1 MGGLAGWALSNRRL
15 VLLAVIFIAI
25 AGPLSFVSH
34 PSREDPEITIRTAV
48 VTASFDGMSPRRV
61 EDLITRKLEE
71 KIREMPE
78 VEKITSTSRIG
89 QSTVRVELYDRYFEL
104 EPIWQ
109 DLRNKMEEVR
119 AQLPSGTRGPEV
131 NDNYGDV
138 AMATVAL
145 TAEGFTRAEMRATAR
160 DLRNKLYAVKGVSKI
175 DLYGIEPERIFIEV
189 NNARLAQFGLDV
201 DALLNAIGQTNIVSP
216 GGRIEAQG
224 QSFNVEPSGNF
235 ESVADIGEVTVAIPD
250 QQGQVVYLRDLAEIT
265 RAYVDPPKSP
275 VYFNGERAVVL
286 SVQMVEKYESFKF
299 GEDLKAKV
307 AALEQTLPIGY
318 VLSFVTFQ
326 PAEIAVAVNG
336 VTNNLFQTIVI
347 VLIVVVVF
355 LGVRTGLIVGAMVPL
370 TMLAA
375 LLVMRYAGIELE
387 RMSLASL
394 IISLGLLVDNGI
406 VIAEEIGRRLS
417 LGEERLSAATETG
430 KAMAMPLLA
439 SSLTTIIA
447 FMPLMLSE
455 NEAGEYMRS
464 LSLVIAISLIASWVI
479 AMTVMP
485 VLCFWGLRAG
495 QPVDEAAAY
504 DTPFYRLYRNVLQT
518 VLRFR
523 LAFLGA
529 VMAAM
534 AIAVWGM
541 QFVPAIFFPNSDRV
555 QIQVYV
561 DLPVGT
567 NTYLTRDVS
576 LRLSRWLADK
586 SANPEIGSH
595 ILYVAD
601 GGPRF
606 YLGLNPIDPDPN
618 RAFAIVNVQSRD
630 QIPEVSQRIRN
641 YAAGHMPEARV
652 FAKPMSMGTS
662 EAGAVE
668 YRIIGDDPEVLAETS
683 KRIRQAMSSIPG
695 SINVKDDWDNR
706 VVKIIVEVDPA
717 RARRA
722 NVTSQSVADALNGIL
737 SGTAVTDYREGDTII
752 PVYLRAQGDERTSID
767 RLRTLNISRAGG
779 TPVTLLQVADLSG
792 EAEFALVQRRNLERA
807 ITVSGKN
814 QALEAGE
821 FDEQIAAK
829 LGDDPLPPGYRIEKG
844 GEIEGSAEA
853 QGALFA
859 YMPLAGMLIVLILVW
874 QFNSIRRPLI
884 VLAVIPLTLVGVT
897 IGLLIAPGANLSFT
911 AILGLLSLAGIIIN
925 NGIVLI
931 DRIEI
936 ERDGGLEVGDAII
949 AASQKRLRPII
960 MTTVT
965 TFLGLMPIIV
975 SRDVL
980 FYDLA
985 VVVSSGLIVGTVLT
999 LGVVPVLYSLM
1010 FNTRRSVAEPEPQTE
1025 MV

>member
-1 MGGLAGWALSNRRL
+1 MGGLAGWALSNRTL
-15 VLLAVIFIAI
+15 VLLLVIFIAV

-48 VTASFDGMSPRRV
+48 VTASFDGMSPSRV

-71 KIREMPE
+71 KVREMPE

-89 QSTVRVELYDRYFEL
+89 QSTVRVELYDRYFDL

-119 AQLPSGTRGPEV
+119 SELPSGTRGPSV

-138 AMATVAL
+138 AMATIAL
-145 TAEGFTRAEMRATAR
+145 TAEGFSRAEMRATAR
-160 DLRNKLYAVKGVSKI
+160 NLRNKLYAVKGVSKV
-175 DLYGIEPERIFIEV
+175 DLYGIEPERIFLEV
-189 NNARLAQFGLDV
+189 NNARLAQLGLD
-201 DALLNAIGQTNIVSP
+201 AQSLISAISQTNIVSP

-224 QSFNVEPSGNF
+224 LSFNVEPSGNF
-235 ESVADIGEVTVAIPD
+235 ESVADIGEVTIAIPD

-275 VYFNGERAVVL
+275 VYFNGEPAVVL
-286 SVQMVEKYESFKF
+286 SVQMVEKYDSFEF

-307 AALEQTLPIGY
+307 AALEQSLPIGY

-326 PAEIAVAVNG
+326 PAEIAVAVDG

-347 VLIVVVVF
+347 VLVVVVVF

-370 TMLAA
+370 TMLVA
-375 LLVMRYAGIELE
+375 LLVMRYVGIELE

-417 LGEERLSAATETG
+417 LGEERMSAAIKTG

-447 FMPLMLSE
+447 FMPLMLAE

-464 LSLVIAISLIASWVI
+464 LSLVIAISLIASWIV

-485 VLCFWGLRAG
+485 VFCFWGLKAG
-495 QPVDEAAAY
+495 EPVDEAALY
-504 DTPFYRLYRNVLQT
+504 DTPFYRLYRTFLEAI
-518 VLRFR
+518 LRMR

-529 VMAAM
+529 VLAAL
-534 AIAVWGM
+534 AIAVWGL

-561 DLPVGT
+561 DLPAGT

-576 LRLSRWLADK
+576 LRLSKWLADT
-586 SANPEIGSH
+586 SANPEIDTH

-630 QIPEVSQRIRN
+630 QIPQVSQRIRDF
-641 YAAGHMPEARV
+641 AAGHMPEARV

-668 YRIIGDDPEVLAETS
+668 YRIYGDDPEVLADMS
-683 KRIRQAMSSIPG
+683 AKIRQVMAATPG

-706 VVKIIVEVDPA
+706 VVKIIVKVDPA

-722 NVTSQSVADALNGIL
+722 SVTSQSIADALNAIL

-752 PVYLRAQGDERTSID
+752 PVYLRAQGEARTSID
-767 RLRTLNISRAGG
+767 RLRTLNIARTGG
-779 TPVTLLQVADLSG
+779 TPVTLLQVADLDG
-792 EAEFALVQRRNLERA
+792 EAEFAVIQRRNLERV

-814 QALEAGE
+814 QTLAAAE
-821 FDEQIAAK
+821 FDKAIGAR
-829 LGDDPLPPGYRIEKG
+829 LGDAPLPTGYRIEKG

-859 YMPLAGMLIVLILVW
+859 NMPLAGMLILLILVW

-897 IGLLIAPGANLSFT
+897 LGLLIAPAASLSFT

-936 ERDGGLEVGDAII
+936 ERAEGLEVGEAIVS
-949 AASQKRLRPII
+949 ASQKRLRPIV

-965 TFLGLMPIIV
+965 TFLGLMPIII

-985 VVVSSGLIVGTVLT
+985 VVVSSGLVVGTVLT

-1010 FNTRRSVAEPEPQTE
+1010 FGARRKAAEPAIQPESA
-1025 MV
+1025 